1 MGNENASMC
10 ACYDHEAERVKQESN
25 VFQQRIK
32 AMQKPTKNKEV
43 FKNYNEYESTVPVF
57 TAPKRTP

>member
-10 ACYDHEAERVKQESN
+10 ACYDHEAERVRQESN

-32 AMQKPTKNKEV
+32 AMQKPTKNKDV
-43 FKNYNEYESTVPVF
+43 LKNYNEYESVVPNIK
-57 TAPKRTP
+57 AAKRTP

>member
-25 VFQQRIK
+25 IFQQRIK
-32 AMQKPTKNKEV
+32 AM
-43 FKNYNEYESTVPVF
+43 
-57 TAPKRTP
+57 